1 MGRTLFGLALLAG
14 AALTYHLIPAG
25 QPSLADSAPASQP
38 IVLKRVGDDT
48 ACELPRALA
57 NGATTIL
64 PAACGAVSETLAG
77 GYRLASGDGTVTLQS
92 ERGDAAI
99 IFVAAEGGAY
109 ESSEPLYPV
118 LVLSGL
124 D

>member
-1 MGRTLFGLALLAG
+1 MGRISFGLALLAG
-14 AALTYHLIPAG
+14 GALAYHMILAGPPARSDG
-25 QPSLADSAPASQP
+25 APASVP

-57 NGATTIL
+57 NGATTDL

-77 GYRLASGDGTVTLQS
+77 GYRLAAGDGTVTLRS
-92 ERGDAAI
+92 ERGDASI
-99 IFVAAEGGAY
+99 VFVAAEGGAY
-109 ESSEPLYPV
+109 ESLEPLYPV